1 MTEHDARRSMNS
13 QPNLKF
19 YRCNLQG
26 AFNEVLEGMPPRPKI
41 EFCFKLNI
49 HWDTYDVFLQKQ
61 FETNNLHMYFTG
73 ASHYTSPN
81 NKLAEDN
88 ESALYLAPAIYGLE
102 YYGVKYYNFTSNPEA
117 SKQYIERFNLD
128 EFKVEQLV
136 QNFYANTGSMYI
148 NGAPMFPMSQHYQN
162 HLIKLLV
169 DGDAII
175 IEKPKSLF
183 VPFEEVISS
192 AVAVGV
198 LRSSQVDDTCQPIE
212 VFIIKCEHFGKGR
225 KFQLDVINN
234 EPNFNGSQHV
244 IQVVAQTDKPETVTI
259 EYDKPSC
266 TNGDESCPSI
276 VVDGGEYSNQKITQS
291 PFKLLAKPYKKNE
304 DLSFWDFLQTYFL
317 PDLRDLQPEVYSIS
331 AGGCSDVSG
340 HQGLVHCFPTFE
352 WKGKV
357 EAGMEHKYNE
367 VGLLE
372 DRKFTIGGEIEYIR
386 NGNSTKFGGK
396 STSSSNKEV
405 SFPKLESMLTS
416 IVSSLD
422 DIKNK
427 NQELALDKAGKT
439 LSNFKEDSGS
449 DDLINVTVTPPKIA
463 LGGALKLAE
472 SSSTGEVG
480 MAGEVALEL
489 APLIGMKV
497 DTDLL
502 DWLIMTFSGGL
513 GTFLLKVKGLAS
525 RSKAKM
531 AEIENSGV
539 LNSAAK
545 KEMTKQLKDKEG
557 KAIFDAEL
565 YVKFIAEGSIA
576 AKCEWKKEVD
586 NSWLSLEGDKTASA
600 SAKITFKLE
609 AVAKAKAEAFC
620 VKISIGAELHVA
632 GAKSSAEGIGIETTL
647 FATTE
652 DNKPALGGNIR
663 FTGMAIYYTSWAE
676 AGIKTVESDSA
687 KTESRVRAGGVDVLP
702 TVSVEDTATL
712 TEKKQYDKSQII
724 FKESTWPEKG
734 QSKQLGKEGL

>member
-1 MTEHDARRSMNS
+1 MADIYKGTSGNNRYLVMTEHDARRSMNS
-13 QPNLKF
+13 QPNLNF

-49 HWDTYDVFLQKQ
+49 HRNTYDVFLRKQ
-61 FETNNLHMYFTG
+61 FEANNLQMYFTG

-117 SKQYIERFNLD
+117 SKQYIERLNLD
-128 EFKVEQLV
+128 EGRVEKLV
-136 QNFYANTGSMYI
+136 QNFYTNTGSMYI
-148 NGAPMFPMSQHYQN
+148 NGAPMFPLSQHYQN

-175 IEKPKSLF
+175 IDKPKSLF
-183 VPFEEVISS
+183 VPFQEVISS

-198 LRSSQVDDTCQPIE
+198 LKSNQVDDTCQPIE

-259 EYDKPSC
+259 EYDKPNC
-266 TNGDESCPSI
+266 TNGDDSCPSI
-276 VVDGGEYSNQKITQS
+276 VVDGGEYSNQKITKS

-304 DLSFWDFLQTYFL
+304 DLSFWDFMQSYFL
-317 PDLRDLQPEVYSIS
+317 PDFRNLKPEIYTITTE
-331 AGGCSDVSG
+331 GCSDIVG
-340 HQGLVHCFPTFE
+340 QKAQVHCYPTFE
-352 WKGKV
+352 WSGTV
-357 EAGMEHKYNE
+357 EAGMKHKYNE
-367 VGLLE
+367 GGLLE
-372 DRKFTIGGEIEYIR
+372 DREFNFGGEIKYVR
-386 NGNSTKFGGK
+386 DGNTTKFGGK
-396 STSSSNKEV
+396 STSTGKQEV
-405 SFPKLESMLTS
+405 TFPKLESMLTS
-416 IVSSLD
+416 IFSSLD
-422 DIKNK
+422 NIKN
-427 NQELALDKAGKT
+427 NSQETALNSKGKT
-439 LSNFKEDSGS
+439 LSDLRKETGS
-449 DDLINVTVTPPKIA
+449 DDLIIVELQAPKIS
-463 LGGALKLAE
+463 LGGGVKLAE
-472 SSSTGEVG
+472 SSKTGEVG
-480 MAGEVALEL
+480 MAGNVTLDL
-489 APLIGMKV
+489 SPLIGLKV
-497 DTDLL
+497 ETDLL

-525 RSKAKM
+525 RSKAKI
-531 AEIENSGV
+531 AEVENSGV

-545 KEMTKQLKDKEG
+545 KEMTEQLKDKEG

-565 YVKFIAEGSIA
+565 YVKLIAEGSIG
-576 AKCEWKKEVD
+576 AKCEWTKEVD
-586 NSWLSLEGDKTASA
+586 DSWLSVEGDKTASA

-620 VKISIGAELHVA
+620 VKISIGAEMHVA

-652 DNKPALGGNIR
+652 D
-663 FTGMAIYYTSWAE
+663 
-676 AGIKTVESDSA
+676 
-687 KTESRVRAGGVDVLP
+687 
-702 TVSVEDTATL
+702 
-712 TEKKQYDKSQII
+712 
-724 FKESTWPEKG
+724 
-734 QSKQLGKEGL
+734 